1 MTFGHRNQK
10 EATMEELTERVGRGL
25 VDAIVAVGLA
35 GFLILMWH
43 WFHGGYKHLAGILK
57 ERNVSRRTLQTRK
70 RKEAQ
75 VLSDGT
81 TILLKELKEQGL
93 LTDIGLAYWSKKF
106 ETIGLVKPEEDNLL
120 GKAWHYPVT
129 HSMRELKKYLTKPR
143 FTPKSKEDKTTRVYL
158 D

>member
-1 MTFGHRNQK
+1 M
-10 EATMEELTERVGRGL
+10 EATWLEKFSNDLQHTLSILLMVLIAYAMFKWTGRGYYYL
-25 VDAIVAVGLA
+25 TGMLE
-35 GFLILMWH
+35 
-43 WFHGGYKHLAGILK
+43 
-57 ERNVSRRTLQTRK
+57 ERRVSRRTLQTRK

-93 LTDIGLAYWSKKF
+93 LTDVGLAYWSRKF
-106 ETIGLVKPEEDNLL
+106 ETIGLIKPEEDNLL

-129 HSMRELKKYLTKPR
+129 HSMRELKKYLTKPKA
-143 FTPKSKEDKTTRVYL
+143 TPKKKEDNDKSTVVYC

>member
-1 MTFGHRNQK
+1 MG
-10 EATMEELTERVGRGL
+10 ATWLDKFLSDLQHTLTILLIVL
-25 VDAIVAVGLA
+25 VAYATYKWAIQ
-35 GFLILMWH
+35 
-43 WFHGGYKHLAGILK
+43 GGKYLTGMLK
-57 ERNVSRRTLQTRK
+57 ERNMSRQTMRTRK

-93 LTDIGLAYWSKKF
+93 LTPAGLSYWERKLK
-106 ETIGLVKPEEDNLL
+106 TIGLEKPEEDNLL

-129 HSMRELKKYLTKPR
+129 HSMRELKKYLSRKP
-143 FTPKSKEDKTTRVYL
+143 TPKTKKKEDKSTVVYC